1 MRSLALAVILV
12 LSSAYTF
19 ADDGEHTF
27 SLRVSGQGI
36 DGPEPVDLNSSD
48 QVFNEIAN
56 GAVADVDLTWR
67 PAPLWRLAV
76 GHERASVRY
85 VDPQLEGCALSVG
98 SVAGIDFCQAIG
110 FLPQGTIRDE
120 TRHWHVVLGRLI
132 ALNEHWSIDVSLG
145 YGQLAWWS
153 EDDREASTFSTC
165 LTQGIPGWTRRA
177 PDCVP
182 VDDRARAS
190 GWTVGLAA
198 RWQPVPRLGLAVG
211 ANGQRYRHDIYRYD
225 ALQRFLAAQ
234 PRPCN
239 PFNYCDWRPDQFIGG
254 RTVQRGDWWWYTA
267 AVDFAISPTWSVIAE
282 GEFGGSRDW
291 RTAGLA
297 LEYRW

>member
-1 MRSLALAVILV
+1 MRSRALAVILV
-12 LSSAYTF
+12 LSSTYTF

-36 DGPEPVDLNSSD
+36 DGPEPVDLNPSD

-198 RWQPVPRLGLAVG
+198 RWQPVPRLGLVVG

-297 LEYRW
+297 VEYRW